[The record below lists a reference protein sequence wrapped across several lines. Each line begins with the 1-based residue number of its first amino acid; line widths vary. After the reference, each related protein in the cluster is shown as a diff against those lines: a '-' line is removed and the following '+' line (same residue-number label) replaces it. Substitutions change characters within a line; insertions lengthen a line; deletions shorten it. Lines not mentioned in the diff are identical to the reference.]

1 MFHSFAFVAQNLAC
15 LFCAF
20 AGGMSLL
27 PTLCIMFAGVQE
39 SGEHM
44 PEKERFVGEL
54 CRVAAPGELRLRMGV
69 EIETGWS
76 IILHCQA

>member
-1 MFHSFAFVAQNLAC
+1 
-15 LFCAF
+15 
-20 AGGMSLL
+20 
-27 PTLCIMFAGVQE
+27 MFAGVQE